1 MSLTRYPDYKRSGVE
16 WLGSVPS
23 HWTIGPLKHFY
34 SITGGSTP
42 KSDVETY
49 WDGSIVW
56 VTPADLSKIYGF
68 EIKESERRITEKGLD
83 SCGTSLVP
91 VGSVV
96 LATRAPIGTLG
107 IAATPLCTNQGCK
120 SLTPHVN
127 QNSKFLAYVLS
138 ISTEALNVRGR
149 GTTFL
154 ELSADELGA
163 FKLPFPNKDEQDV
176 IVKFL
181 DYETEKID
189 NLIAEQ
195 KKIIN
200 LLKSKLD
207 SLVLESFDNLDTK
220 LIRIKNAV
228 EVIDRPVIQD
238 DSQIYEPLG
247 LFNRGRGL
255 FHKEKRA
262 TADMGDSDFYWIKE
276 GDLILSGQFA
286 WEGSVALAYKE
297 EEGCVVSHRY
307 PVIRGKMN
315 ITLTEYLFAL
325 LTTDHGNFLLNQS
338 SVGAAGRNRPLNIN
352 LLLKE
357 VIPVPN
363 IKTQEKIAGIVVER
377 RNLLREIHEQTK
389 LINERRSALI
399 SAAVT
404 GQIDVRNYQPKE
416 VA

>member
-1 MSLTRYPDYKRSGVE
+1 MSFTRYPDYKDSGVE
-16 WLGSVPS
+16 WLSSIPRLWGFKRINVIASLNDDVLPETTDGEQEITYVDIGSVSLSAGVEKFEVFTFKDAPS
-23 HWTIGPLKHFY
+23 RARRKVKDGDVIISTVRTYLKAIAPIVNPPENLVV
-34 SITGGSTP
+34 STGFAVLRA
-42 KSDVETY
+42 KSDVKSSFTKY
-49 WDGSIVW
+49 ALQSDG
-56 VTPADLSKIYGF
+56 
-68 EIKESERRITEKGLD
+68 
-83 SCGTSLVP
+83 
-91 VGSVV
+91 
-96 LATRAPIGTLG
+96 
-107 IAATPLCTNQGCK
+107 
-120 SLTPHVN
+120 
-127 QNSKFLAYVLS
+127 
-138 ISTEALNVRGR
+138 
-149 GTTFL
+149 
-154 ELSADELGA
+154 
-163 FKLPFPNKDEQDV
+163 
-176 IVKFL
+176 FL
-181 DYETEKID
+181 DEIISRSTGVSYPAINASEIGFIKIPVPSLPEQTQIANFLDQETTKID
-189 NLIAEQ
+189 ALVAEQ
-195 KKIIN
+195 KKIIE

-228 EVIDRPVIQD
+228 EVIERPVIQD

-357 VIPVPN
+357 LIPVPN
-363 IKTQEKIAGIVVER
+363 IKTQEKIAKIVVER
-377 RNLLREIHEQTK
+377 RNLLREINEQTK

-404 GQIDVRNYQPKE
+404 GQIDIRNYQPKE
-416 VA
+416 AV